1 MKNNNSFNV
10 PKSISFTDF
19 SNIIP
24 INNISLND
32 IGLMSNNL
40 PEMNNRLLNPI
51 TIPEFS
57 KCLSYIGFEYAYSYL
72 VITKKHKGYE
82 DILFR
87 KEMNY
92 AEALEILN
100 FLANEK
106 YYDKEPLV
114 FDCDKIEL
122 FNRKYKILNY
132 NSKNIIDLNLVDLET
147 GLIFNTSVESI
158 SLSLTL
164 NKMNSLMKSK

>member
-1 MKNNNSFNV
+1 MK
-10 PKSISFTDF
+10 I
-19 SNIIP
+19 
-24 INNISLND
+24 
-32 IGLMSNNL
+32 
-40 PEMNNRLLNPI
+40 
-51 TIPEFS
+51 
-57 KCLSYIGFEYAYSYL
+57 YYL
-72 VITKKHKGYE
+72 EKK
-82 DILFR
+82 
-87 KEMNY
+87 MNY
-92 AEALEILN
+92 VEALEILN

-132 NSKNIIDLNLVDLET
+132 NSENTIDLNLVDLET

-164 NKMNSLMKSK
+164 NKMNSLNKSK